1 MQFLTTL
8 MNDKFW
14 GLLIE
19 VLMEGPAKRYLV
31 GKTLRVSQ
39 KRKSQVIQVKDG
51 SNILD
56 FLEII
61 IIQMTTIQLRIVL
74 MK

>member
-1 MQFLTTL
+1 

-19 VLMEGPAKRYLV
+19 VLMEGPTKRYLV

-61 IIQMTTIQLRIVL
+61 IIQMTTIQLTIVL

>member
-31 GKTLRVSQ
+31 GKTLRESQ

-61 IIQMTTIQLRIVL
+61 IIQMTTIQLTIVL

>member
-1 MQFLTTL
+1 

-14 GLLIE
+14 GLLLE

-31 GKTLRVSQ
+31 GKTFRVSQ

-61 IIQMTTIQLRIVL
+61 IIQMTTIQLTIVL